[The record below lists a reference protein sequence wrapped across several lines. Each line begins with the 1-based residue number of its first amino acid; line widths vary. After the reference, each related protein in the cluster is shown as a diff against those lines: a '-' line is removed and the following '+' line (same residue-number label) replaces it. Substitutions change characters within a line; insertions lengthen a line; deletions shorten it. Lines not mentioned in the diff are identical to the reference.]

1 MSYFKP
7 YVDENGYHYP
17 TYNEILEDLIE
28 RMQQIY
34 GSGIYLGNDSQDYQM
49 LAAFAEKTYD
59 CFQVGEISYNAHS
72 PLTAIGTGLD
82 YVVAINGIK
91 RKVGASSTVTLALT
105 GTPGTTINNGQA
117 ADSSGN
123 IWQLPEVS
131 IIGDDGTASV
141 EAYCLQPGVI
151 QAAEDTV
158 TRIMTPTQGWESV
171 TNPGAAS
178 TGTAVETDSQLRGR
192 QGLSVAQPSQS
203 IVKGLKGHLQG
214 IENVQRVEVYENDKG
229 VTDANGIP
237 AHTVCAVVEG
247 GDDTEIAEA
256 VWLRKAPGCGTYG
269 NQTVEITDDEGQTY
283 EIGFSRVSYV
293 DIDIE
298 INLSVRAGYSA
309 TTPDEIRAAIVRYL
323 DDFSI
328 GTDLTTSIIWMVAQ
342 EVNADYRTPTFAINS
357 IRAARHGQT
366 KGVLDVVIGYDEVAR
381 GNLNYIT
388 VNVV

>member
-256 VWLRKAPGCGTYG
+256 V
-269 NQTVEITDDEGQTY
+269 
-283 EIGFSRVSYV
+283 
-293 DIDIE
+293 
-298 INLSVRAGYSA
+298 
-309 TTPDEIRAAIVRYL
+309 
-323 DDFSI
+323 
-328 GTDLTTSIIWMVAQ
+328 
-342 EVNADYRTPTFAINS
+342 
-357 IRAARHGQT
+357 
-366 KGVLDVVIGYDEVAR
+366 
-381 GNLNYIT
+381 
-388 VNVV
+388 